1 MKTTSINLFIF
12 IILYNVTHITFALE
26 LEVGPAIPD
35 GNGGVQVTLY
45 IKGDDA
51 GELQAACIGINKTT
65 LISTNIQWNNDYN
78 NIDWSDENNDPLIT
92 DVKET
97 HETTLW
103 EQTSYLPENISSFC
117 SYMGIYEGF
126 IVVYENNDNQSN
138 VVRMASLVQWREEST
153 NANFDGMLTLHFPA
167 GSKVLGGHTFKLSA
181 EELDRN
187 IKFRGFM
194 VRSDNRKSVESKM
207 NSGTGELAGIDNT
220 AIVPASWLYPGI
232 EYLPAVYSVYNET
245 INNKVTTR
253 VACLAENNNGQ
264 YTCLNAEYIDEENTF
279 PTSIKKTD
287 ENINNL
293 KMLECGNSEDF
304 TAREGYVSL
313 AVQTGD
319 TGYSE
324 NNNTWC
330 DKLNNLTRHWVNVTS
345 ELGEA
350 LYVSNNPYTGAL
362 ECLSNNNGVCL
373 NEKNASD
380 AIDIQFD
387 FENNINKAITSS
399 AAINESSLCRYATGD
414 INICPNKLQVIFN

>member
-12 IILYNVTHITFALE
+12 IILYNVKHLAFALD
-26 LEVGPAIPD
+26 LEVGAAIPD

-45 IKGDDA
+45 IKGNDA
-51 GELQAACIGINKTT
+51 GEQQAACIGINKTT

-78 NIDWSDENNDPLIT
+78 NIDWSDENNDPLII

-126 IVVYENNDNQSN
+126 IVVGQSN

-194 VRSDNRKSVESKM
+194 VRSDNRKYVESKM

-220 AIVPASWLYPGI
+220 AIIPASWLYPAV
-232 EYLPAVYSVYNET
+232 ESLPAVYSAYSKT
-245 INNKVTTR
+245 IDNKVTTR
-253 VACLAENNNGQ
+253 VACLAENIHGQ
-264 YTCLNAEYIDEENTF
+264 YTCLKAKNTDKENTF

-287 ENINNL
+287 ENISNL
-293 KMLECGNSEDF
+293 KMLECGNSENF

-313 AVQTGD
+313 ATQTGD
-319 TGYSE
+319 EGYTDS
-324 NNNTWC
+324 NNTWC
-330 DKLNNLTRHWVNVTS
+330 DKLNNLTRHWINVTS

-350 LYVSNNPYTGAL
+350 WYMSLNPYTGIL

-373 NEKNASD
+373 NKKNTSD
-380 AIDIQFD
+380 AIDIQSHLK
-387 FENNINKAITSS
+387 NNTNKANSS
-399 AAINESSLCRYATGD
+399 FSAISDSSLCRYATGD
-414 INICPNKLQVIFN
+414 INICPNKLKTILN